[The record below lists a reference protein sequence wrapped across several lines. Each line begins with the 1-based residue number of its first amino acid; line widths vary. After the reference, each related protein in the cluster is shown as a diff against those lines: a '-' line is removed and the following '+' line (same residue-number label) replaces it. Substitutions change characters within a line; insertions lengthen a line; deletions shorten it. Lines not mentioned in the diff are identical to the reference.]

1 MKTKEIIEKLEK
13 FLEEF
18 DPSETKVPTEDDLD
32 DLYDAIETLNKAEW
46 FVNNNKDVNI
56 LVKAQ
61 KILQSILDEHK

>member
-46 FVNNNKDVNI
+46 FVNSNKDVNI
-56 LVKAQ
+56 LVRAQ

>member
-1 MKTKEIIEKLEK
+1 MKTKEILEELERC
-13 FLEEF
+13 LEEF
-18 DPSETKVPTEDDLD
+18 NPSETKVPTEDDLD

-56 LVKAQ
+56 LVRAQ